1 VRKLEIAIAQ
11 YRYILASQSA
21 AMDSSRKRKATNATP
36 SQTDGSATKKIKLV
50 VRVLLVYTLFL
61 DIDRVTR
68 SRVDGQRIG
77 VCAGGGA
84 GCVMVLRERRQVRR
98 EDARESMGGIG
109 L

>member
-1 VRKLEIAIAQ
+1 VRKLKIAIAQ

-77 VCAGGGA
+77 VC
-84 GCVMVLRERRQVRR
+84 VRR
-98 EDARESMGGIG
+98 WCWVCDGVARETTSPPRRCA
-109 L
+109 

>member
-77 VCAGGGA
+77 VC
-84 GCVMVLRERRQVRR
+84 VMVLRERRQVRR